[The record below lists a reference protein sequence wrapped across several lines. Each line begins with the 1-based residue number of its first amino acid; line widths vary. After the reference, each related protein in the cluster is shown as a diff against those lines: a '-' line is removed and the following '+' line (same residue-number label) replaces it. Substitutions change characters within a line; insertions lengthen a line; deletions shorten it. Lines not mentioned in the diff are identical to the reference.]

1 VAVLLEAALIGDAS
15 GRSSDH
21 QSPQPKELLLE
32 AALQQRLS
40 SPAVA
45 ERSSCSMATQPTL
58 RRASPAGGKR
68 RKEALHRFTAW
79 PSAA

>member
-15 GRSSDH
+15 GRSSGH

-32 AALQQRLS
+32 AALQQRLL

-45 ERSSCSMATQPTL
+45 KRSSCSMATL